1 MSNAAALNALFARDD
16 CKERFTAH
24 EIGCKLLTAGTTEYV
39 LYDKTETTANC
50 EETAAALE
58 LAVKE
63 ITQFPGDTR
72 NVYCYQHFLVMQ
84 GTSPSD
90 AALFGDAVCV
100 PIVGFCQ

>member
-24 EIGCKLLTAGTTEYV
+24 EIGCKLLTAGTTDYV
-39 LYDKTETTANC
+39 LYDKTETTAKC

-72 NVYCYQHFLVMQ
+72 DVYCFQDILAIRKLKM
-84 GTSPSD
+84 T
-90 AALFGDAVCV
+90 
-100 PIVGFCQ
+100 